1 MSRISIK
8 NINFSEK
15 KVIIRLDLNL
25 PLKDGQVHDVTRI
38 VRIIPTLKTILE
50 TKPKYIVILS
60 HLGRPKPKPQ
70 DQWDKN
76 DSLEPIASALQEL
89 LRHSVIFSN
98 KQIGSDL
105 YQELNTLPNGSVIM
119 AENVRFY
126 SGEEENSNDFSQQL
140 SQLGDMFINDA
151 FSCCHRAHASV
162 VGITK
167 YLPSYAGLC
176 LDKELSILESILV
189 NPKRPVLG
197 IVAGSKVS
205 TKIDLLL
212 NLLNKLDYLFVG
224 GGMANTLLCAQ
235 GYKMGGSFVEN
246 DRLGIAEAVLQ
257 KAKSSKCEL
266 LLPIDAVVAKKLEP
280 NISTQVVNIDMIDA
294 DQAMYDIGPK
304 TLERLQ
310 NILKLCKT
318 VLWNGPVGVYEVS
331 PFDQG
336 SSIIAKSIAQSS
348 QIGQIISVAGGGDTI
363 AVVGENSADFTYV
376 STAGGAF
383 LEWLEGKVLPGVE
396 ALESINEQKLAP

>member
-25 PLKDGQVHDVTRI
+25 PLKDGQVQEVTRI

-50 TKPKYIVILS
+50 TSPKYIVILS

-70 DQWDKN
+70 AQWDKN

-89 LRHSVIFSN
+89 LGHSVIFSN

-105 YQELNTLPNGSVIM
+105 YQELNTLPNSSIIM

-189 NPKRPVLG
+189 NPNRPVLG

-363 AVVGENSADFTYV
+363 AVVGENSANFTYV

-383 LEWLEGKVLPGVE
+383 LEWLECKVLPGVE
-396 ALESINEQKLAP
+396 ALESTNEQKLAP

>member
-167 YLPSYAGLC
+167 YLPSYA
-176 LDKELSILESILV
+176 
-189 NPKRPVLG
+189 VLF
-197 IVAGSKVS
+197 
-205 TKIDLLL
+205 
-212 NLLNKLDYLFVG
+212 LFF
-224 GGMANTLLCAQ
+224 Q
-235 GYKMGGSFVEN
+235 
-246 DRLGIAEAVLQ
+246 
-257 KAKSSKCEL
+257 
-266 LLPIDAVVAKKLEP
+266 
-280 NISTQVVNIDMIDA
+280 
-294 DQAMYDIGPK
+294 
-304 TLERLQ
+304 
-310 NILKLCKT
+310 
-318 VLWNGPVGVYEVS
+318 
-331 PFDQG
+331 
-336 SSIIAKSIAQSS
+336 
-348 QIGQIISVAGGGDTI
+348 
-363 AVVGENSADFTYV
+363 
-376 STAGGAF
+376 
-383 LEWLEGKVLPGVE
+383 
-396 ALESINEQKLAP
+396 